1 MFCDE
6 VDACVSFQLDDPVRF
21 PYELDDRVTF
31 PMLLPMTDLD
41 PDKANKRERTKVRN
55 RSVILDAARA
65 VFVEIGYDA
74 AGVRDIVA
82 RTDLSPGT
90 FYNYFPDKRSVLL
103 ALVEEASSEGARL
116 LREARAG
123 ATSLED
129 VVVRGFRTYFEF
141 IAGDRTL
148 FELMRRNA
156 GTLRTLGVDET
167 GFSKGIA
174 DLHDD
179 LKKAVRSGLLPPL
192 PLTYMTRAIGALTF
206 EIGAEM
212 ATRDPLDVEGAT
224 KFATDVCLGALER
237 LTQNAF
243 ARAASSTDGPAPDKH
258 RTRTAPS
265 PAAPKSAPKSS
276 KQSRPRKQKNA

>member
-1 MFCDE
+1 
-6 VDACVSFQLDDPVRF
+6 
-21 PYELDDRVTF
+21 
-31 PMLLPMTDLD
+31 MTDLD
-41 PDKANKRERTKVRN
+41 ADKASKRERTKARN
-55 RSVILDAARA
+55 RAVILDAARA

-123 ATSLED
+123 ASSLEEI
-129 VVVRGFRTYFEF
+129 VERGFRTYFEF

-156 GTLRTLGVDET
+156 ATLRTLGVDET
-167 GFSKGIA
+167 GFAKGIT

-179 LKKAVRSGLLPPL
+179 LKRAVRAGLLPPL

-237 LTQNAF
+237 LTRSAF
-243 ARAASSTDGPAPDKH
+243 TRPSTAAPRGETAVGTSKLRAPRGAARPATPAVQVRARAKAKQ
-258 RTRTAPS
+258 RTGSR
-265 PAAPKSAPKSS
+265 
-276 KQSRPRKQKNA
+276 KQSNK

>member
-1 MFCDE
+1 M
-6 VDACVSFQLDDPVRF
+6 S
-21 PYELDDRVTF
+21 
-31 PMLLPMTDLD
+31 DLE
-41 PDKANKRERTKVRN
+41 PDKASKRERTKLRN
-55 RSVILDAARA
+55 RTVILEAARL

-74 AGVRDIVA
+74 ATVRDIVA
-82 RTDLSPGT
+82 RTDLAPGT

-123 ATSLED
+123 ATSLEQI
-129 VVVRGFRTYFEF
+129 VVRGFRTYFEF

-156 GTLRTLGVDET
+156 ATLRTLGVDET
-167 GFSKGIA
+167 GFSVGLS
-174 DLHDD
+174 DLHED
-179 LKKAVRSGLLPPL
+179 LKKAVRAGLLPPL
-192 PLTYMTRAIGALTF
+192 PLTYMTRAIGAVTF

-237 LTQNAF
+237 LTRNAF
-243 ARAASSTDGPAPDKH
+243 TRAASAEPQ
-258 RTRTAPS
+258 
-265 PAAPKSAPKSS
+265 SAPLARSLDELPSLPAQRASTPALKSHARGRS
-276 KQSRPRKQKNA
+276 TAKSQPATKAKPKTKKPGSSRKQGSE

>member
-1 MFCDE
+1 M
-6 VDACVSFQLDDPVRF
+6 P
-21 PYELDDRVTF
+21 
-31 PMLLPMTDLD
+31 DLD
-41 PDKANKRERTKVRN
+41 PDKANKRELTKLRN
-55 RSVILDAARA
+55 RTVILDAARA

-74 AGVRDIVA
+74 ATVRDIVG
-82 RTDLSPGT
+82 RTDLAPGT

-123 ATSLED
+123 ATSLDQIVE
-129 VVVRGFRTYFEF
+129 RGFRTYFEF

-156 GTLRTLGVDET
+156 ATLRTLGVDET
-167 GFSKGIA
+167 GFSVGLS

-179 LKKAVRSGLLPPL
+179 LKRAVRAGLLPPL
-192 PLTYMTRAIGALTF
+192 PLTYMTRSIGALTF

-237 LTQNAF
+237 LTRVAF
-243 ARAASSTDGPAPDKH
+243 ARAASAAAETPA
-258 RTRTAPS
+258 TTAPRDPVAHTTS
-265 PAAPKSAPKSS
+265 EPNAATTTS
-276 KQSRPRKQKNA
+276 KARSRPATADSRQPADKAKTKKPGSSRKQRSE